1 MTIKKPDH
9 EKKRLVIL
17 DFDGTLFYN
26 PENDFG
32 FYTPINRVLDAY
44 TFFCEFIIQTS
55 EEILED
61 FEYIL
66 ITGRNESQEGV
77 ITRLLEAKGYRIDQ
91 NFFNQCKREKDIDEK
106 AFMINYWNG
115 KIKLINEIK
124 SSNRYESITVID
136 DDKVI
141 CTALKKLGFK
151 VFKAKI
157 TENSFNQSLTVE
169 FTTPQTRSM
178 AELDAILNPQ
188 KQQKK
193 SVMETV

>member
-1 MTIKKPDH
+1 MIDNKLDQ
-9 EKKRLVIL
+9 EKRNLVIL

-26 PENDFG
+26 PESDFG

-44 TFFCEFIIQTS
+44 TFFSEFIYQTS
-55 EEILED
+55 EEILEE

-66 ITGRNESQEGV
+66 ITGRNGAQEEI
-77 ITRLLEAKGYRIDQ
+77 ITHLLEIKGYRIDQ
-91 NFFNQCKREKDIDEK
+91 SFFNQGKREKDIDEK
-106 AFMINYWNG
+106 TFMVNYWNG

-124 SSNRYESITVID
+124 SSKRYESITVID

-157 TENSFNQSLTVE
+157 TENSFNQSLVVE
-169 FTTPQTRSM
+169 FSTPQERSM
-178 AELDAILNPQ
+178 IELDAILNPR
-188 KQQKK
+188 KNS
-193 SVMETV
+193 SVMEAV